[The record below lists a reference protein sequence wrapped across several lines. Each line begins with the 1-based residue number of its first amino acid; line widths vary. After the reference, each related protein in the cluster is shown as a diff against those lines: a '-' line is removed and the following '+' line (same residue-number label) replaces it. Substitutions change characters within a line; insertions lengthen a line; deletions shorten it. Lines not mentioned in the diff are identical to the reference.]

1 MGKRAR
7 RGIFITTAR
16 FTSEAVNYVSSIDYK
31 IVLIDGQRLAELMI
45 DYDIGVT
52 EVTSYRL
59 KRIDSD
65 YFGNG

>member
-1 MGKRAR
+1 MGKRAKK
-7 RGIFITTAR
+7 GIFITTAK
-16 FTSEAVNYVSSIDYK
+16 FTSEAIHYISSIDYK

-65 YFGNG
+65 YFIDG